1 MKQLSHENFSSL
13 CLAEGAASGGG
24 GGGGATGAAGGDGVS
39 VRRACLKNVALLL
52 YLAVSEACAA

>member
-24 GGGGATGAAGGDGVS
+24 GGGGAAGGDGVS